1 VEQWFD
7 HQNAGGQMFKFSRQ
21 QIAQD
26 FADRAAKAMMIILG
40 DDQKFWVVTMAEGER
55 LIRSGYETI

>member
-1 VEQWFD
+1 
-7 HQNAGGQMFKFSRQ
+7 MFKFSRQ